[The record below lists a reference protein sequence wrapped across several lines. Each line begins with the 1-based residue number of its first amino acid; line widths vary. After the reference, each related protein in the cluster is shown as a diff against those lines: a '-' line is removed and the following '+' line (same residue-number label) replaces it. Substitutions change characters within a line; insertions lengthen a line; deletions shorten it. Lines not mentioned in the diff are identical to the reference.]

1 MIVKQTPDG
10 LRGYITHA
18 DWERA
23 QQYRREA
30 AELEARARAVIA
42 QSGRVEA
49 LASTAT
55 ATIRRAAE
63 VLAPQD
69 PRPRFKVLLNPN
81 AAKNSKTGKTS
92 AVAPAHALR
101 VHAQGVGPVSI
112 SENITLQKLK

>member
-49 LASTAT
+49 LAAT

-81 AAKNSKTGKTS
+81 VGENSKNTS
-92 AVAPAHALR
+92 TAAVFPAHALR